1 MTATAGGEVLHS
13 DRINL
18 DKAAAREK
26 FAETIG
32 QPANDLFDLRD
43 ALMEHLTGPA
53 EPDQT
58 EEQPDPTIEAAAC
71 DLLDG
76 PDILDQAA
84 GIMSALG
91 YQAPAGAE
99 HLPKL
104 VYLTLTSRLLAR
116 PLNLVVTGPSSAG
129 KSFLVSTVCRLVPA
143 TAFYALSGMSE
154 RVLAYTDADLRHKT
168 LIIGEAAALHRD
180 GVGASLL
187 RAIAW
192 EGRLVYETVEK
203 TANGLKPRRIE
214 KPGPTGF
221 ITTTTGTI
229 EAELATRV
237 LELSIPDTMEATRI
251 ILNATAAKANGHSPA
266 EPDLTSGRSRN
277 AGSNV
282 RASTR

>member
-1 MTATAGGEVLHS
+1 MRADRLEIVVRDVTYECEAMSLKGGLTVTVTATAGGAVLHS
-13 DRINL
+13 DQINL

-26 FAETIG
+26 FAERIG

-84 GIMSALG
+84 GVMSALG

-104 VYLTLTSRLLAR
+104 VYLTLTSRLLTR

-143 TAFYALSGMSE
+143 NG
-154 RVLAYTDADLRHKT
+154 VLCAVWHVGTRARLHGRGSATQDADNRRS
-168 LIIGEAAALHRD
+168 G
-180 GVGASLL
+180 GA
-187 RAIAW
+187 
-192 EGRLVYETVEK
+192 
-203 TANGLKPRRIE
+203 P
-214 KPGPTGF
+214 P
-221 ITTTTGTI
+221 
-229 EAELATRV
+229 
-237 LELSIPDTMEATRI
+237 
-251 ILNATAAKANGHSPA
+251 
-266 EPDLTSGRSRN
+266 
-277 AGSNV
+277 
-282 RASTR
+282 